1 MKAKEGLS
9 GTKNQVAKDIET
21 MFAGMAADIG
31 ESAKEKISEYNDRIR
46 AVIDGK
52 PLKIND
58 KLEDLKIDFQ
68 RFTSIEWTE
77 DFNLDK
83 L

>member
-1 MKAKEGLS
+1 
-9 GTKNQVAKDIET
+9 
-21 MFAGMAADIG
+21 MAADIG
-31 ESAKEKISEYNDRIR
+31 ESAREKISEYNDRIR

-83 L
+83 LQRLRVTEIFIELKTSRRAGCFL